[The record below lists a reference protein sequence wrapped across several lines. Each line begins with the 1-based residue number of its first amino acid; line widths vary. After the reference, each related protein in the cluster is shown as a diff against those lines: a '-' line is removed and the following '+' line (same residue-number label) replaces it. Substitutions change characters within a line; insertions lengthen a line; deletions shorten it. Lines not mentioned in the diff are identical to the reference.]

1 MDFTELLVAV
11 DDKAS
16 AEEQPLPEA
25 LRSTSLVMR
34 VLCFLAFGCPNL
46 HDHWNSFQ
54 SDRAFE
60 TVRTRMCSILGSTI
74 TTASLLAI
82 SSVFV
87 IIVFPASYFGYTPS
101 VPYCLLFTS
110 LMFAM
115 FAMLTSGSSMIRWLH
130 TDRHWTQE
138 HLKQGGYFVWSYLLS
153 IVTPMFFIFWSL
165 NCFVFGVLLCHL
177 VLFLALMDFTPA
189 MLIAGFS
196 SQSVICRAVTALGL
210 VAYVVNVGKISIE
223 AMYRYRTGLEHAEYR
238 Q

>member
-1 MDFTELLVAV
+1 MDFTESLVAV
-11 DDKAS
+11 DNKTS
-16 AEEQPLPEA
+16 GEEQPLPEA
-25 LRSTSLVMR
+25 LRSMSLVMR
-34 VLCFLAFGCPNL
+34 VLCFLALGCPDL
-46 HDHWNSFQ
+46 HNHWNSLQ

-60 TVRTRMCSILGSTI
+60 TVRTRMCHILGNTI

-82 SSVFV
+82 SSVFA

-115 FAMLTSGSSMIRWLH
+115 FALLISGSSMIRWIH
-130 TDRHWTQE
+130 TDRHSTQE
-138 HLKQGGYFVWSYLLS
+138 QFKQGGYFVWSYLLS

-165 NCFVFGVLLCHL
+165 NCFVF
-177 VLFLALMDFTPA
+177 A

-196 SQSVICRAVTALGL
+196 SQNGIYRAVSAFGL
-210 VAYVVNVGKISIE
+210 IAYVVNVGKISIE
-223 AMYRYRTGLEHAEYR
+223 AMYRYRTGLEHAGYR